1 MADKKLNILIAPN
14 SFKECASS
22 VQIVEI
28 LKANLVSENFN
39 LFSFPISDGGDG
51 FLEVCNHHFDL
62 EILNFGV
69 STPFDETKIIVPV
82 GYKKESQT
90 IFIESAKVLGL
101 NLIPRELRKPG
112 KLSSKGM
119 GDLINAIQSKVESG
133 KLEVKKIIVGVGG
146 SGTNDLGIG
155 MCSRLGL
162 KLYDRV

>member
-1 MADKKLNILIAPN
+1 M
-14 SFKECASS
+14 
-22 VQIVEI
+22 
-28 LKANLVSENFN
+28 
-39 LFSFPISDGGDG
+39 
-51 FLEVCNHHFDL
+51 
-62 EILNFGV
+62 NFGV

-101 NLIPRELRKPG
+101 NLIPKELRKPG

-119 GDLINAIQSKVESG
+119 GDLINAIQSKVEVG
-133 KLEVKKIIVGVGG
+133 ELEVKKIIVGVGG

-162 KLYDRV
+162 NLHMSIKKKLSLFLIILLVLKVSVGISQK